1 MNINNTKIFHLGDSS
16 IVVKFSDKIN
26 PKDNDRVYNF
36 YNYLRQEQ
44 YSFIRDIIPTYNSVS
59 IEYSQDKKN
68 YSEMK
73 ELIESIINR
82 AKNNNFEVEQK
93 IIDIPVKYGGK
104 YGPDINFVADY
115 CNISIKNLIDLH
127 TSVDY
132 RVYMIGFSPGFPY
145 LGGMNKK
152 LECPRLKKPRIII
165 PAGSVGIAEKQ
176 TGIYPINS
184 PGGWQIIGKTSVNLF
199 DVINKN
205 PSYISPGNIIRFRED

>member
-1 MNINNTKIFHLGDSS
+1 MNNKNTKIFHLGDSS

-26 PKDNDRVYNF
+26 PKDNDRVYSF
-36 YNYLRQEQ
+36 YNYLKEEQ

-73 ELIESIINR
+73 ELVESIIDK
-82 AKNNNFEVEQK
+82 AKSNNFEFEQK

-115 CNISIKNLIDLH
+115 CNISIKNLIELH
-127 TSVDY
+127 TNVDY

-152 LECPRLKKPRIII
+152 LECTRLKKPRIII

-176 TGIYPINS
+176 TGIYPVNS
-184 PGGWQIIGKTSVNLF
+184 PGGWQIIGKTSVSLF
-199 DVINKN
+199 DVKNKE

>member
-1 MNINNTKIFHLGDSS
+1 MNNKNTKIFHLGDSS

-26 PKDNDRVYNF
+26 PKDNDRVYSF
-36 YNYLRQEQ
+36 YNYLKEEQ

-73 ELIESIINR
+73 ELVESIIDK
-82 AKNNNFEVEQK
+82 AKSNNFEFEQK

-115 CNISIKNLIDLH
+115 CNISIKNLIELH
-127 TSVDY
+127 TNVDY

-176 TGIYPINS
+176 TGIYPLNS
-184 PGGWQIIGKTSVNLF
+184 PGGWQIIGKTSVSLF
-199 DVINKN
+199 DVKNKE

>member
-1 MNINNTKIFHLGDSS
+1 MNNKNTKIFHLGDSS

-26 PKDNDRVYNF
+26 PKDNDRVYSF
-36 YNYLRQEQ
+36 YNYLKEEQ

-73 ELIESIINR
+73 ELVESIIDK
-82 AKNNNFEVEQK
+82 AKSNNFEFEQK

-115 CNISIKNLIDLH
+115 CNISIKNLIELH
-127 TSVDY
+127 TNVDY

-176 TGIYPINS
+176 TGIYPVNS
-184 PGGWQIIGKTSVNLF
+184 PGGWQIIGKTSVSLF
-199 DVINKN
+199 DVKNKE